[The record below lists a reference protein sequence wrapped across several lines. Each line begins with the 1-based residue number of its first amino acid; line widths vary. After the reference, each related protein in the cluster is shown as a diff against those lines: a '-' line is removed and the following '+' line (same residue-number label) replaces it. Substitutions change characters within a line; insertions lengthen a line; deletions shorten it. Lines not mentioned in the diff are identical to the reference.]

1 MYKSKKGYVNAWE
14 NRYARSQQAKEHT
27 EVMDKEFKN
36 EIQTCIKESR
46 IYDTNEFTYY
56 KAKKPYYNTEIKL
69 IDTDSV
75 SALINLDTELHNAHI
90 EDAVAILNF
99 ASYKNPG
106 GMFIKGAIAQE
117 EALCHESAL
126 YNILSDKRFEDNFYG
141 PNHKRLNR
149 GLYHSNM
156 IYTYN
161 VPFIDSNNN
170 KNIIS
175 DVITCAAPNRKVAVE
190 YQHLPD
196 AEVENA
202 MRHRIRSVLT
212 AAHVNSIK
220 YIVLGAFGCGVFR
233 NDPYAVANIFKD
245 LLETDFKGA
254 FKQAIFAI
262 PNKKSPN
269 YIAFD
274 KVLFNK

>member
-1 MYKSKKGYVNAWE
+1 MMNNSAWK
-14 NRYARSQQAKEHT
+14 NKYARRIQAEEHT
-27 EVMDKEFKN
+27 RIMDEEFNKEIKD
-36 EIQTCIKESR
+36 CIKESR

-75 SALINLDTELHNAHI
+75 SALFNLDEELHI
-90 EDAVAILNF
+90 ENIDDAIAVLNF

-117 EALCHESAL
+117 EAICHESAL
-126 YNILSDKRFEDNFYG
+126 YNILSDKRFEKEFYG
-141 PNHKRLNR
+141 PNHKKLNK

-161 VPFIDSNNN
+161 VPFVDDVNNEF
-170 KNIIS
+170 IIS

-196 AEVENA
+196 TEVENA
-202 MRHRIRSVLT
+202 MRHRIRSVLA

-233 NDPYAVANIFKD
+233 NDPYIVANIFKE
-245 LLETDFKGA
+245 LLEADFKDA
-254 FKQAIFAI
+254 FKQVIFAI
-262 PNKKSPN
+262 PNKKSSN

-274 KVLFNK
+274 KVLSNKEK